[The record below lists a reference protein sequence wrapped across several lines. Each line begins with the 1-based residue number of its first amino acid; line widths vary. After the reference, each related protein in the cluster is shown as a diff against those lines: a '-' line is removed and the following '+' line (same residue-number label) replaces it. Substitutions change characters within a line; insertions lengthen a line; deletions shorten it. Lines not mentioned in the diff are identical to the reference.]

1 MTPRWVAESFDGDVL
16 AARVGY
22 EGDDVVADWPGK
34 GRLRATRD
42 GRSAS
47 FVPAA
52 GASPREIE
60 KLVRGPVR
68 LLVHHLSGGLSLHG
82 AAVAIGGHACVL
94 IGASGQGKSTLA
106 AALCERLG
114 ARLLGDDAV
123 AIRCTPDRDE
133 VLALEHECW
142 LTPEAAALFGHATI
156 ADDKE
161 PFAVPAPDSA
171 LAQPSS
177 PYDLPLD
184 GVPLAA
190 IVHLD
195 FIEGAR
201 PRLRRT
207 FGLDA
212 VAGVIPQVTRFIL
225 DDPEVA
231 RRDLGTLGAIVDRTP
246 VYRLERP
253 LRLEDL
259 DEAARLVA
267 NATAKE
273 GP

>member
-1 MTPRWVAESFDGDVL
+1 MTPRWIAESYDGDVL

-34 GRLRATRD
+34 GRLRAARD

-47 FVPAA
+47 FEPAA
-52 GASPREIE
+52 RASPRELD
-60 KLVRGPVR
+60 KLLRGPVR
-68 LLVHHLSGGLSLHG
+68 LLVHHLSGGLALHG
-82 AAVAIGGHACVL
+82 AAVAIGGRACVL
-94 IGASGQGKSTLA
+94 LGASGQGKSTLA

-123 AIRCTPDRDE
+123 AIRCTSDRDE

-142 LTPEAAALFGHATI
+142 LTPEAAALFGHAPGGVE
-156 ADDKE
+156 KE
-161 PFAVPAPDSA
+161 PFSVAAPDSA
-171 LAQPSS
+171 LARPSS
-177 PYDLPLD
+177 PYDLPLT

-195 FIEGAR
+195 FVDGAR
-201 PRLRRT
+201 PRLRRA

-231 RRDLGTLGAIVDRTP
+231 RRDLATLGAIVDRTS

-253 LRLEDL
+253 LCLEDL
-259 DEAARLVA
+259 GEAARLVA
-267 NATAKE
+267 DATTEE
-273 GP
+273 GS